1 VHPAFVDTDMAAKVV
16 MPKTSTFQVVE
27 RTLDAVEACLPEVI
41 ADDMTMFVKNNL
53 SNHIEAFYPH
63 IKSPRP

>member
-1 VHPAFVDTDMAAKVV
+1 

-53 SNHIEAFYPH
+53 SNHIDAFYPH